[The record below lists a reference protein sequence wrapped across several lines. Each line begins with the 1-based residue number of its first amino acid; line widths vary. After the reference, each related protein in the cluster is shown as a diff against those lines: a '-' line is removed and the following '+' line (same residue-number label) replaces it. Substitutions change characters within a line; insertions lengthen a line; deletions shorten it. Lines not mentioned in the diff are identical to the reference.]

1 MGSRRKSR
9 ELALQF
15 LYGRELN
22 EYDLKQMFENF
33 WGLNP
38 GKLESRKFA
47 ERLIRGTIENL
58 DAIDQVISKHTH
70 NWSIDRIAL
79 TDRSILR
86 IASYELIYCDDVPP
100 VVSINEAVDI
110 AKKFSTPESGRFVNG
125 ILDKVRKIFE
135 TNPSENN
142 SEPPQKDDSTN
153 NTG

>member
-33 WGLNP
+33 WSLNP
-38 GKLESRKFA
+38 GKLESREFA
-47 ERLIRGTIENL
+47 ERLIKGTVENL
-58 DAIDQVISKHTH
+58 ESIDQVISRHSH
-70 NWSIDRIAL
+70 NWSLDRIAL
-79 TDRSILR
+79 TDRCILR
-86 IASYELIYCDDVPP
+86 VASYELMYCEDVPS

-125 ILDKVRKIFE
+125 ILDKVRKIV
-135 TNPSENN
+135 ENN
-142 SEPPQKDDSTN
+142 PTDDTSNPPQKDDSTN
-153 NTG
+153 DTG